1 MPKIKTKKENKTMSR
16 DTYNYKRKAISIARQ
31 LGYKIDTIEKL
42 LKATT
47 DSEIARIMRT
57 AREAL

>member
-1 MPKIKTKKENKTMSR
+1 MSR
-16 DTYNYKRKAISIARQ
+16 DTYNYKRRAISIARQ